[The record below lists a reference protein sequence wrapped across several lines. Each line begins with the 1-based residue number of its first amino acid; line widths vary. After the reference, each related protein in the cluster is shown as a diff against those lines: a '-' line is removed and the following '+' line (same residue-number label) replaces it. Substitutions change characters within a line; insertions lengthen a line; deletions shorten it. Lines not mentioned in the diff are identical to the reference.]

1 MADSA
6 HTTNLSRRSMFGRVP
21 LAALATT
28 VIMPSAA
35 ADAFG
40 RPPLEAEASDTLFLK
55 WEREWAR
62 LQEAVDA
69 APNIPEHEFDGLIDQ
84 QTVFERLILDT
95 PSATRRSAQIKARFV
110 HRYLEE
116 NLMQDLVL
124 PLEHIL
130 AALSA

>member
-6 HTTNLSRRSMFGRVP
+6 HTINLSRRCMFGRVP

-28 VIMPSAA
+28 VIIPSAA
-35 ADAFG
+35 RAFG
-40 RPPLEAEASDTLFLK
+40 RPSIEAEASDSLFQK

-62 LQEAVDA
+62 RQEAADA
-69 APNIPEHEFDGLIDQ
+69 SPNMPEHEFDGLISE
-84 QTVFERLILDT
+84 QTVFERLILKT
-95 PSATRRSAQIKARFV
+95 PSATRRSAQIKARFA
-110 HRYLEE
+110 HRYVQGTMME
-116 NLMQDLVL
+116 DLVP